1 MSVKENCSGAYYSP
15 SFQLVCGFTGPLQFV
30 FSQLLFRY
38 LKVYE
43 NEITLFFFFFFPKNK
58 CINSRQQLIF
68 SLQILLFPLECVGEI
83 VFGFGV
89 YEI

>member
-30 FSQLLFRY
+30 FSQLLFMKMKLR
-38 LKVYE
+38 
-43 NEITLFFFFFFPKNK
+43 FFPKNK

>member
-30 FSQLLFRY
+30 FFT
-38 LKVYE
+38 VAIYE
-43 NEITLFFFFFFPKNK
+43 NEITFLPKNK